1 MTLALRDHLQRVQA
15 LSIPLAR
22 LTANRS
28 VLSIQTRSIKNVGIP
43 AASIQEL
50 CNNVQTTLA
59 ICISFP
65 ETLALKDQVPS
76 VPAPSILLASILA
89 AKRSALSIQTRRIQ
103 TRSIQTRSIQTR
115 SIQTRRIRAASTL
128 AVSTQALFRN
138 ARTILVSYTHAP
150 KAPTLK
156 NQDPIALVLT
166 SQEPSE
172 AQKVATH

>member
-76 VPAPSILLASILA
+76 VPAPNILLASILA
-89 AKRSALSIQTRRIQ
+89 AKRSALSIQTRR
-103 TRSIQTRSIQTR
+103 IQTR

-172 AQKVATH
+172 AQEVATH

>member
-103 TRSIQTRSIQTR
+103 TRSIQTR
-115 SIQTRRIRAASTL
+115 RIRAASTL